1 MRSCA
6 LDNGNFLAV
15 LEEEDKASGQNCK
28 MGSEE
33 MRALVAAKDKGGYLS
48 TEDQVAEKVKRAVV
62 S

>member
-1 MRSCA
+1 
-6 LDNGNFLAV
+6 
-15 LEEEDKASGQNCK
+15 